1 MLYLASP
8 YTHPDADVR
17 QARYE
22 AARLA
27 TAVLMRSGEPVYSPV
42 VHGHAVASAH
52 EMPTG
57 HDFWMRHCLTM
68 LARADRMAVLM
79 LDGWQESTGVRA
91 EIEQWRKWWRYEPI
105 YLGPDNPPPAH
116 MSLRETVDALRAVW
130 ATRDAEVAE

>member
-1 MLYLASP
+1 MPTEPSD
-8 YTHPDADVR
+8 H
-17 QARYE
+17 
-22 AARLA
+22 AARATDERDLA
-27 TAVLMRSGEPVYSPV
+27 ILAALDRREPRSAICARPV

-130 ATRDAEVAE
+130 APRAAEVAA